1 VRNKDAKQDALDNLA
16 DALTEDILNTPDDEL
31 LREVEED
38 YGDPRALANKFDQ
51 ILERAEKQV
60 FGTARPAAS
69 PQVRSSVLDL
79 LISLPDET
87 IRWVKGFDL
96 GSRLSEFLSSLTPRT
111 LAWSATAAAVVILV
125 PAGVMIKVWNEIEQG
140 PPSAQQMAEAPGTL
154 PRAGGKGDRLQM
166 LQKEAPDV
174 AVLLEP
180 PVPPPAQASPQP
192 KVVAPLTEIAA
203 LVARGRQLIVA
214 GDIPNAR
221 LELQQAAEAGDTT
234 AALEL
239 GATYDPI
246 ELEQWERGAISAA
259 RRSPVDHPISAA
271 RRTVTGFPVASTVPS
286 VFVPRDPYG
295 NIESKTLYDIAMARY
310 QNIAMARTWYQKAK
324 DLGST
329 QAPVRLKNLAS
340 RERLQMFQKEE
351 ALVARGRQLIV
362 AGDIPNARL
371 ELQQA
376 AEAGNATAALLLG
389 ATYDPIELEQWERNA
404 ISALSPVASTVPS
417 RRFGNIESKA
427 LSDIAMARTWYQKAK
442 DLGSTEAQGRLENLA
457 ARDQPKR

>member
-79 LISLPDET
+79 LISLPEET

-96 GSRLSEFLSSLTPRT
+96 GSRLSEYLSSLTPRT
-111 LAWSATAAAVVILV
+111 LAWSATAAAVAILV
-125 PAGVMIKVWNEIEQG
+125 PAAVITKVWNEIEYG
-140 PPSAQQMAEAPGTL
+140 PPSAQQTAEAPGIL
-154 PRAGGKGDRLQM
+154 PRAGENGDRLQM

-174 AVLLEP
+174 ALSIQPVL
-180 PVPPPAQASPQP
+180 PPPALVNPQS
-192 KVVAPLTEIAA
+192 VAVAPLLEIAA
-203 LVARGRQLIVA
+203 LVARAHRLIFA
-214 GDIPNAR
+214 GDVPNAR
-221 LELQQAAEAGDTT
+221 LVLQQAAEAGNAT

-246 ELEQWERGAISAA
+246 ELEKWDA
-259 RRSPVDHPISAA
+259 RILAT
-271 RRTVTGFPVASTVPS
+271 RTPVASSYSSYRWAAPAW
-286 VFVPRDPYG
+286 
-295 NIESKTLYDIAMARY
+295 NIER
-310 QNIAMARTWYQKAK
+310 
-324 DLGST
+324 
-329 QAPVRLKNLAS
+329 
-340 RERLQMFQKEE
+340 
-351 ALVARGRQLIV
+351 
-362 AGDIPNARL
+362 
-371 ELQQA
+371 
-376 AEAGNATAALLLG
+376 
-389 ATYDPIELEQWERNA
+389 
-404 ISALSPVASTVPS
+404 
-417 RRFGNIESKA
+417 KA

>member
-1 VRNKDAKQDALDNLA
+1 MRNKDAKQDALDNLA

-51 ILERAEKQV
+51 ILERAERQV

-79 LISLPDET
+79 LISLPEET

-96 GSRLSEFLSSLTPRT
+96 GSRLSEYLSSLTPRT
-111 LAWSATAAAVVILV
+111 LAWSATAAAAAILV
-125 PAGVMIKVWNEIEQG
+125 PAAVIIKVWNEIEHG
-140 PPSAQQMAEAPGTL
+140 PPSAHQQQMAEAPGIL

-221 LELQQAAEAGDTT
+221 LVLQQAAEAGNAT

-246 ELEQWERGAISAA
+246 ELEKWDA
-259 RRSPVDHPISAA
+259 RILAT
-271 RRTVTGFPVASTVPS
+271 RTPVASTVPS
-286 VFVPRDPYG
+286 VGVPRVPFWDPYG
-295 NIESKTLYDIAMARY
+295 NIESKALYD
-310 QNIAMARTWYQKAK
+310 
-324 DLGST
+324 
-329 QAPVRLKNLAS
+329 
-340 RERLQMFQKEE
+340 
-351 ALVARGRQLIV
+351 
-362 AGDIPNARL
+362 
-371 ELQQA
+371 
-376 AEAGNATAALLLG
+376 
-389 ATYDPIELEQWERNA
+389 
-404 ISALSPVASTVPS
+404 
-417 RRFGNIESKA
+417 SKA
-427 LSDIAMARTWYQKAK
+427 LSDIAMAQTWYQKAK
-442 DLGSTEAQGRLENLA
+442 DLGSTEAPVRLENLA
-457 ARDQPKR
+457 NRDRPKR